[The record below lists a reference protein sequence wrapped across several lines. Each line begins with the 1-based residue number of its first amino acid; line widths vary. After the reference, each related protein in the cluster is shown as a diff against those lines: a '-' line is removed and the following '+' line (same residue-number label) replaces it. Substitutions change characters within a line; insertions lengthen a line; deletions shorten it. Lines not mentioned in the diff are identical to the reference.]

1 MKIDEILNKLAAL
14 TKNVQAYQQR
24 TKDSTEELADQPD
37 DLFIPP
43 LQLKL
48 ELLKKGVGVKSVYDE
63 ETEAEA
69 ADKHSFGELELMKKR
84 AGIAAVIN
92 DEAASDE
99 PFDG

>member
-24 TKDSTEELADQPD
+24 TKDSTEELADRPD
-37 DLFIPP
+37 DLFMPP